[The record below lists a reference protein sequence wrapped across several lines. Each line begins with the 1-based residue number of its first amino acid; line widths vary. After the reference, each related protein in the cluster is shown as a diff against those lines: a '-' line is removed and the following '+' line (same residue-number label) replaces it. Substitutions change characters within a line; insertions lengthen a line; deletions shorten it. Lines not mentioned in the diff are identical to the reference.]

1 MTSPS
6 DLPIAVYVKSTAA
19 LLNLPLSEA
28 QTARVA
34 VHLQRTA
41 SMASLIQ
48 AVELP
53 LHEELAEI
61 YCPAAFP
68 ANEYGRKEL

>member
-6 DLPIAVYVKSTAA
+6 DLPIAVYVESTAA

-41 SMASLIQ
+41 YMASLIQ

-68 ANEYGRKEL
+68 ANEYVRKVL

>member
-1 MTSPS
+1 MTSHS

-34 VHLQRTA
+34 MHLQRTA

-68 ANEYGRKEL
+68 ANKYARKEL